1 MSNRDDPDGNDPSGG
16 VDDGADGDGHGDG
29 DADSDADVAADG
41 RGDAD
46 DRAERRDDHLADID
60 DGCGCAEVWETLSEA
75 RAEAASTDEE

>member
-1 MSNRDDPDGNDPSGG
+1 MSNRDDPDGNDPNGG
-16 VDDGADGDGHGDG
+16 VGDGAGGDERE
-29 DADSDADVAADG
+29 DADAAGDADVAADG

-75 RAEAASTDEE
+75 RAETASADEE